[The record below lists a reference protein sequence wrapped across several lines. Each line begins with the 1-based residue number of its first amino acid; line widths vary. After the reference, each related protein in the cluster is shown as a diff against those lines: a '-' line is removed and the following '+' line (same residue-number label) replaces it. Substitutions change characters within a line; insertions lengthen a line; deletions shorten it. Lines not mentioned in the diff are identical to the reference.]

1 MTQAGVYDDIAKFA
15 LDRYGLAQGQRW
27 FLGHS
32 GSVTFRIET
41 QAEKF
46 LLRIHQA
53 ISSFHDDIWQN
64 PQVIESELLW
74 LAALRHDTKLVV
86 PKPIEN
92 LQNRWITQVAGD
104 ENTEAFYCSL
114 LHWIDGEIIQ
124 SDRTPQQA
132 YQLGVLMAQLHQ
144 HSQRWQIP
152 QNFIRPA
159 YDRNRFDAA
168 LAKLYPAI
176 LQGLISSENYN
187 VLESAI
193 RQIQEM
199 MATLEQ
205 NREVWGLIHA
215 DLHDGNYLLHGDELR
230 PIDFARCGFGY
241 YLYDVAS
248 TLQYL
253 PPGVRASFFEG
264 YQTTQKLSE
273 NYIQIVEGFFIMAMI
288 DVLSFHVSNPQ
299 EQQGV
304 SDTVKDITKEHIP
317 LYLHG
322 ESFLF
327 DKY

>member
-1 MTQAGVYDDIAKFA
+1 MTQASVYDDIAKFA
-15 LDRYGLAQGQRW
+15 LDQYGLEGESR

-32 GSVTFRIET
+32 GSVTFLI
-41 QAEKF
+41 QAQEEKF
-46 LLRIHQA
+46 LLRIHQT
-53 ISSFHDDIWQN
+53 ISSRFDDVWQKLE
-64 PQVIESELLW
+64 VIESELLW
-74 LAALRHDTKLVV
+74 LDALHQDTKLVMQ
-86 PKPIEN
+86 KPVKN
-92 LQNRWITQVAGD
+92 LQNTWITQVAGD
-104 ENTEAFYCSL
+104 ENTETFYCSL
-114 LHWIDGEIIQ
+114 LHWVDGEIIQ
-124 SDRTPQQA
+124 SERTPQQA

-159 YDRNRFDAA
+159 YDQNRFHAA

-176 LQGLISSENYN
+176 LQSLISTENYN
-187 VLESAI
+187 ILETAV

-199 MATLEQ
+199 METLEQ

-253 PPGVRASFFEG
+253 PPAVRASFFEG
-264 YQTTQKLSE
+264 YQTSEKLPE
-273 NYIQIVEGFFIMAMI
+273 NYIQIVEGFFIVAMI
-288 DVLSFHVSNPQ
+288 DVLSFHVSNPK

-304 SDTVKDITKEHIP
+304 SDTVKDVAKEHIP